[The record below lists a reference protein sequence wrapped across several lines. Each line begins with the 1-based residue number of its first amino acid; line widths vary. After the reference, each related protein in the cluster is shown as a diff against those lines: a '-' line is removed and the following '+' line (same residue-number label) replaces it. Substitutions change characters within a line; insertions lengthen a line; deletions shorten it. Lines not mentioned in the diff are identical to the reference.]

1 MSYKCL
7 KDSKTKQYIVP
18 TNEWLNPLSELIT
31 NDISTKGLL
40 MLAKFNKTHDVV
52 VKITRDISNFSAIKF
67 ATKKL
72 FDMSNFVKTFCAFV
86 CDESTIN
93 LESKYVELK
102 GFCSAN
108 KDDKENEKVIIEIM
122 CKYDTSLNSYIGTFN
137 KDNVEHIMKQ
147 LIYAQLNAFEK
158 YGFLHMDIHLGNIMF
173 NKQNK
178 NIELKYFF
186 HKKHYSIKTAHEFVL
201 CDFDKCIFYNTE
213 LHLVEHHPANTL
225 ILNIIKTI
233 NRCAELFDN
242 KNDRIN
248 FRSIADK
255 MQKSSYS
262 YIRYEEKDLRS
273 FYNKYKTFDD
283 YKEDSIP
290 YAISYLNQV
299 WKTFFQKYLFPIYG
313 L

>member
-93 LESKYVELK
+93 LESKYIESN

-108 KDDKENEKVIIEIM
+108 KDDKEQVIIEIM
-122 CKYDTSLNSYIGTFN
+122 YKYDTSLNSRLGTLN
-137 KDNVEHIMKQ
+137 KDNVEHIMNQ

-158 YGFLHMDIHLGNIMF
+158 YGFLHMDIHLSNIMF
-173 NKQNK
+173 NNENK
-178 NIELKYFF
+178 NTELKYFF
-186 HKKHYSIKTAHEFVL
+186 HKTRYMIKTAHKFVL
-201 CDFDKCIFYNTE
+201 CDFDKSIFYNAG
-213 LHLVEHHPANTL
+213 LPLVPHKPINTL
-225 ILNIIKTI
+225 ILNIIRTI
-233 NRCAELFDN
+233 NKCAELFNN
-242 KNDRIN
+242 KKDWME
-248 FRSIADK
+248 FRLTADK
-255 MQKSSYS
+255 MQMSGYN
-262 YIRYEEKDLRS
+262 YIRFEEKDLRS
-273 FYNKYKTFDD
+273 FYNKYITFDE
-283 YKEDSIP
+283 YKE
-290 YAISYLNQV
+290 YAITNVISYLNQV
-299 WKTFFQKYLFPIYG
+299 WKAFFQKYLFPSYG